1 MDKYKTSNDM
11 KEKIDELM
19 DRFDEGNMS
28 IDDLHSEL
36 LDLYNVTPRYS
47 VSLVFANAKESLLRC
62 LITDA
67 ANEHEALGKA
77 LDYYEEETKGL
88 NLSMKV
94 VLPSYNVG

>member
-1 MDKYKTSNDM
+1 M
-11 KEKIDELM
+11 KEKIDELI
-19 DRFDEGNMS
+19 DRFDEGNMC
-28 IDDLHSEL
+28 IEDLHSEL

-47 VSLVFANAKESLLRC
+47 VSLVFVNAQQSLLKC

-67 ANEHEALGKA
+67 TNEHEALGKA
-77 LDYYEEETKGL
+77 LDYYKEETKGF

>member
-1 MDKYKTSNDM
+1 M
-11 KEKIDELM
+11 KEKIDRLI
-19 DRFDEGNMS
+19 DTFDEGNMCL
-28 IDDLHSEL
+28 DDLHSEL

-47 VSLVFANAKESLLRC
+47 VSLVFVNAEKSLLKC
-62 LITDA
+62 LMTDA

-77 LDYYEEETKGL
+77 LDYYKEETKGF

>member
-1 MDKYKTSNDM
+1 
-11 KEKIDELM
+11 M
-19 DRFDEGNMS
+19 DRFDEGNMC

-36 LDLYNVTPRYS
+36 LGLYNVTPRYS
-47 VSLVFANAKESLLRC
+47 VSLVFVNAKESLLRC

-77 LDYYEEETKGL
+77 LDYYKEETKGF